1 MSDQLAQTSTF
12 LTTLGTHIS
21 VVFVAGVHD
30 VDTPDDTPDDTDTVG
45 NSKRY
50 EVFMAKSTSNTTN
63 PCSLDEL
70 ACAASQSDFD
80 SFGLTLDDLLIRN
93 ADVTIVSHKPTV
105 TNRDAT
111 QDMIDSSSDTSGASS
126 SSTPLSNQKLF
137 SIPQFHMK
145 IYTNGRVELRFTKT
159 ACSAMSTK
167 VIDSPSV
174 APPGLLCQGAAFAL
188 YCNLVSRIGWIRKN
202 KLNHESLQL
211 ADSHTISLRHAVF
224 GKDFKPEITSI
235 SETSSLEVE
244 RKILPS
250 KIVWHG
256 VQVSKISSLIPTSY
270 ETHLTD
276 AEKKLYKRS
285 PVTQTMHNI
294 KENLETWSDAY
305 DIKLK
310 RSLFRLPYDTNFT
323 TTGKQ
328 RSRQWNRKSN
338 TRPPPV
344 TGTGMMSGKET
355 ITEMQADDEET
366 GDEDDE
372 DIDLWGSGD
381 DEEAAPAM
389 EAEEEEQAAE
399 EEAAPAM
406 EAEEAAQA
414 AEAEPAAE
422 EEAAPAAEEEAEEA
436 AEEEAVDG
444 EAREEEYE
452 SDDSDEDAVEEDVAD
467 DNDDNTTNNNPY
479 VPNNSS
485 SYTRFK
491 SESTRII
498 EKHSFYVAV
507 EQALENE
514 THKRQLYKATIKL
527 FKHADHSFAINR
539 AGTTTTESRHIPV
552 SVATMDN
559 FLRKVPNRPSLN
571 ADDIASRSMILS
583 SLRHCVRNPKNA
595 KLVSTVDQVLKS
607 AAIKDR
613 DSKKMAMYIS
623 RIHDVGLLKECVTLT
638 AMISKLQ
645 LCFGT
650 EFGQSNAA
658 YVVLRKDIHTLAETA
673 GIFMGALKNHE
684 QSKNSAD
691 TAERADIDDQLRW
704 KFEGGSDEND
714 DDDDEHISIE
724 VRCITMKVRVDE
736 PVSTEYFDIAP
747 NNAKHI
753 EQVLHRA
760 IARMGCVMNTTKNN
774 LLKYQNDTTAPH
786 GLFVPFPSVS

>member
-1 MSDQLAQTSTF
+1 MSDQLAQTSTSENL

-50 EVFMAKSTSNTTN
+50 EVFMGKSTSNTTN

-93 ADVTIVSHKPTV
+93 SDVNIVSHKPTV

-145 IYTNGRVELRFTKT
+145 VYTNGRVELKFTKT

-174 APPGLLCQGAAFAL
+174 APPGLLFQGAAFAL

-244 RKILPS
+244 RRILPS

-256 VQVSKISSLIPTSY
+256 VQASKICLLIPTSY
-270 ETHLTD
+270 ETHLTN
-276 AEKKLYKRS
+276 AEKKLYTRS
-285 PVTQTMHNI
+285 QLTQTMQHI
-294 KENLETWSDAY
+294 KDNLETWSDAY

-310 RSLFRLPYDTNFT
+310 RSLFRLPYDINFT

-328 RSRQWNRKSN
+328 KVRG
-338 TRPPPV
+338 RPSPG
-344 TGTGMMSGKET
+344 TGTSMTSGNET

-366 GDEDDE
+366 GDED
-372 DIDLWGSGD
+372 IDLWGSD
-381 DEEAAPAM
+381 DD
-389 EAEEEEQAAE
+389 
-399 EEAAPAM
+399 
-406 EAEEAAQA
+406 
-414 AEAEPAAE
+414 
-422 EEAAPAAEEEAEEA
+422 EEAEEA
-436 AEEEAVDG
+436 MEEEEADREGGGGDGGGGEGGGGEGGGGEGGGGDGGGEEAEGEAVDG
-444 EAREEEYE
+444 E
-452 SDDSDEDAVEEDVAD
+452 SDDSEEDAGEEDVAD
-467 DNDDNTTNNNPY
+467 DNDDNTTNNNPD

-491 SESTRII
+491 NESLRII
-498 EKHSFYVAV
+498 GKHSFYVAV
-507 EQALENE
+507 EQALENK
-514 THKRQLYKATIKL
+514 THMRQLYKATIEL

-539 AGTTTTESRHIPV
+539 EGTTTTESRHVPL

-571 ADDIASRSMILS
+571 ADDIASRSVILS
-583 SLRHCVRNPKNA
+583 SLRHCLRNPKNA

-607 AAIKDR
+607 AAIKDKDPR
-613 DSKKMAMYIS
+613 KMAMYIS
-623 RIHDVGLLKECVTLT
+623 RIHDVGLLEECVTLT
-638 AMISKLQ
+638 AMISKLK
-645 LCFGT
+645 LCFGA

-658 YVVLRKDIHTLAETA
+658 CVVLRKDIHTLAETA
-673 GIFMGALKNHE
+673 GIFMGALADHE
-684 QSKNSAD
+684 QSENSAA
-691 TAERADIDDQLRW
+691 TAELADIDDQFRW

-714 DDDDEHISIE
+714 DDDGEHISIE
-724 VRCITMKVRVDE
+724 VRCISMKVRVDE
-736 PVSTEYFDIAP
+736 VVSTEYFDIAP

-760 IARMGCVMNTTKNN
+760 IARMGCVMDKAQNT
-774 LLKYQNDTTAPH
+774 LLKHQNDKTAPY